1 MVKFATTKNNSLMKI
16 KLTVLMLVGFLTF
29 LKSQIVNIPD
39 ANFKAYLISNPQ
51 INTNNDSQIQISEA
65 VAFTGAISCNGRNI
79 ISLTGIEAFVNITS
93 LSFTQNQV
101 TNLDISK
108 NTSLTYLDC
117 SVNQLTSLDIS
128 KNLALKNLFCFNN
141 LLTNLDITKNIS
153 LTQLATY
160 KNPLTTL
167 NVTQNYALQTLICYD
182 NQLTNLDVTKNLA
195 LKELYCYRNQITT
208 LNLNNNLQLAKLSC
222 DENKLEF
229 LDLSKNTAL
238 TDVWCDQNLIRIL
251 NLKNGQNPKIINL
264 DATNN
269 GSGTCIV
276 VDNVV
281 NAYSYSGWKKD
292 ATAGYD
298 LYCTLAINET
308 SKKEISLFPNPA
320 KENITFSEEISNIK
334 ITDLSGKII
343 KQISNSEK
351 SINVSKLVKGTY
363 IITATSKSGELI
375 NKKFIKE

>member
-1 MVKFATTKNNSLMKI
+1 MIRKFILLMI
-16 KLTVLMLVGFLTF
+16 VGITGLV
-29 LKSQIVNIPD
+29 KSQIVNIPD
-39 ANFKAYLISNPQ
+39 ANFKAYLIGNPQ
-51 INTNNDSQIQISEA
+51 INTNNDSQIQVSEA
-65 VAFTGAISCNGRNI
+65 IAFTGTIACNAMNI
-79 ISLTGIEAFVNITS
+79 NNLAGIESFVNITS
-93 LSFTQNQV
+93 LSFAQNQV

-108 NTSLTYLDC
+108 NTLLTYLDC

-128 KNLALKNLFCFNN
+128 KNLALKNLICFNN
-141 LLTNLDITKNIS
+141 QLTNLDVTKNTNLI
-153 LTQLATY
+153 QLATY

-167 NVTQNYALQTLICYD
+167 NVTQNYALQTLICYE
-182 NQLTNLDVTKNLA
+182 NQLTTLDVSKNLA
-195 LKELYCYRNQITT
+195 LKELYCYRNQITS
-208 LNLNNNLQLAKLSC
+208 LELNNNLQLTKISC

-269 GSGTCIV
+269 GNETCII
-276 VDNVV
+276 VDNVA
-281 NAYSYSGWKKD
+281 NAYSYSSWKKD

-298 LYCTLAINET
+298 LYCTLGVSDT
-308 SKKEISLFPNPA
+308 SKKGIIISPNPV
-320 KENITFSEEISNIK
+320 KDIINISEDVSNIR
-334 ITDLSGKII
+334 ISDLSGKMV

-351 SINVSKLVKGTY
+351 SINVSNLIKGTY
-363 IITATSKSGELI
+363 IISAVTKTGEII

>member
-1 MVKFATTKNNSLMKI
+1 MKI
-16 KLTVLMLVGFLTF
+16 KLTVLLLIGFLAF
-29 LKSQIVNIPD
+29 LKSQVVNIPD

-51 INTNNDSQIQISEA
+51 INTNNDNQIQVSEA
-65 VAFTGAISCNGRNI
+65 AAFTGTISCNGRSI
-79 ISLTGIEAFVNITS
+79 INLTGIEAFVNITGLS
-93 LSFTQNQV
+93 LTQNQV
-101 TNLDISK
+101 TTLDISK

-117 SVNQLTSLDIS
+117 SVNQLTSLDVS
-128 KNLALKNLFCFNN
+128 KNITLKNLFCFNN
-141 LLTNLDITKNIS
+141 QLTNLDITKNIN

-167 NVTQNYALQTLICYD
+167 DVTQNYALQTLICYE
-182 NQLTNLDVTKNLA
+182 NQLATLDVSKNLA
-195 LKELYCYRNQITT
+195 LKELYCYRNQIIS
-208 LNLNNNLQLAKLSC
+208 LELNNNLQLTKLAC

-229 LDLSKNTAL
+229 LDLSKNAAL

-269 GSGTCIV
+269 GNETCII
-276 VDNVV
+276 VDNVA

-298 LYCTLAINET
+298 LYCTLAVSET
-308 SKKEISLFPNPA
+308 SKKEILLFPNPA
-320 KENITFSEEISNIK
+320 KDNLTFSEEVSNIK
-334 ITDLSGKII
+334 ITDLSGKIV

-351 SINVSKLVKGTY
+351 SINISKLEKGTY
-363 IITATSKSGELI
+363 IITAISKSGDLI

>member
-1 MVKFATTKNNSLMKI
+1 MKI
-16 KLTVLMLVGFLTF
+16 KLTALMLVGFLTF

-39 ANFKAYLISNPQ
+39 ANFKAYLVGNPQ
-51 INTNNDSQIQISEA
+51 INTNNDNQIQVSEA
-65 VAFTGAISCNGRNI
+65 IAFTGTVSCNGRNI

-93 LSFTQNQV
+93 LSLTQNQV

-108 NTSLTYLDC
+108 NTLLTYLDC

-128 KNLALKNLFCFNN
+128 KNLALKNLWCFNN
-141 LLTNLDITKNIS
+141 QITNLDVTKNTNLI
-153 LTQLATY
+153 QLATY

-167 NVTQNYALQTLICYD
+167 NVTQNYALQILICYE

-195 LKELYCYRNQITT
+195 LKELYCYRNQIIS
-208 LNLNNNLQLAKLSC
+208 LELNNNLQLTKLSC

-229 LDLSKNTAL
+229 LDLSKNSAL

-269 GSGTCIV
+269 GNETCII
-276 VDNVV
+276 VDNVA

-292 ATAGYD
+292 VTAGYD
-298 LYCTLAINET
+298 LYCTLTVNET
-308 SKKEISLFPNPA
+308 SKKEILMFPNPA
-320 KENITFSEEISNIK
+320 KDILNFSEEISNIR
-334 ITDLSGKII
+334 ISDLSGKVI

-351 SINVSKLVKGTY
+351 LINASKLSKGTY

>member
-1 MVKFATTKNNSLMKI
+1 MMKKFIL
-16 KLTVLMLVGFLTF
+16 LTILGIAGFV
-29 LKSQIVNIPD
+29 KSQNVNIPD
-39 ANFKAYLISNPQ
+39 ANFKAYLLGNPQ
-51 INTNNDSQIQISEA
+51 INTNNDSQIQVSEA
-65 VAFTGAISCNGRNI
+65 VAFTGTIACNAMNISN
-79 ISLTGIEAFVNITS
+79 LTGIESFVNITS
-93 LSFTQNQV
+93 LSFAQNQV

-117 SVNQLTSLDIS
+117 SVNQLTSLDVS
-128 KNLALKNLFCFNN
+128 KNLALKNLICFNN
-141 LLTNLDITKNIS
+141 QLTNLDITKNIN
-153 LTQLATY
+153 LTQLTTY

-167 NVTQNYALQTLICYD
+167 NVTKNYALQTLICYE
-182 NQLTNLDVTKNLA
+182 NQLTTLDVSKNLA
-195 LKELYCYRNQITT
+195 LKELYCYRNQIIS
-208 LNLNNNLQLAKLSC
+208 LELNNNLQLTKLSC

-269 GSGTCIV
+269 GNETCII
-276 VDNVV
+276 VDNVA

-298 LYCTLAINET
+298 LYCTLAVNET
-308 SKKEISLFPNPA
+308 SKKEITISPNPA
-320 KENITFSEEISNIK
+320 KDIINFSEKITDIK

-343 KQISNSEK
+343 NQISSSEK
-351 SINVSKLVKGTY
+351 SINVSKLVKGYY
-363 IITATSKSGELI
+363 IISGKTKTGELI

>member
-1 MVKFATTKNNSLMKI
+1 MMKKFIL
-16 KLTVLMLVGFLTF
+16 LTILGIAGFV
-29 LKSQIVNIPD
+29 KSQNVNILD
-39 ANFKAYLISNPQ
+39 ANFKAYLLGNPQ
-51 INTNNDSQIQISEA
+51 INTNNDNQIQVSEA
-65 VAFTGAISCNGRNI
+65 AAFTGTIACNAMNISN
-79 ISLTGIEAFVNITS
+79 LTGIESFTNITS

-108 NTSLTYLDC
+108 NTSLIYLDC

-128 KNLALKNLFCFNN
+128 KNIALKNLFCFNN
-141 LLTNLDITKNIS
+141 QLTNLDVTKNIN

-160 KNPLTTL
+160 KNPLTML
-167 NVTQNYALQTLICYD
+167 DVTKNYALQTLICYE
-182 NQLTNLDVTKNLA
+182 NQLATLDVSKNLA
-195 LKELYCYRNQITT
+195 LKELYCYRNQIIS
-208 LNLNNNLQLAKLSC
+208 LELNNNLQLTKLSC

-269 GSGTCIV
+269 GNETCII
-276 VDNVV
+276 VDNVA

-298 LYCTLAINET
+298 LYCTLAVNET
-308 SKKEISLFPNPA
+308 SKKEIILFPNPA
-320 KENITFSEEISNIK
+320 RDNLTFSEEASNIK
-334 ITDLSGKII
+334 ITDLSGKIV

-351 SINVSKLVKGTY
+351 TINISKLEKGTY
-363 IITATSKSGELI
+363 IITITSKSGDLI